1 MHPLPTS
8 PHKIL
13 IYLLRSLAKLNAA
26 FISFFAL
33 GALTSEPGD
42 FQGEVIADKER
53 AEVGWRLSRTAA
65 AETGRAME
73 LPKPG
78 S

>member
-1 MHPLPTS
+1 M
-8 PHKIL
+8 
-13 IYLLRSLAKLNAA
+13 AKLNAA

-53 AEVGWRLSRTAA
+53 AEIGWRLSRTAA
-65 AETGRAME
+65 AETGRAWSFRSPVASLVQVSCSMQW
-73 LPKPG
+73 
-78 S
+78 